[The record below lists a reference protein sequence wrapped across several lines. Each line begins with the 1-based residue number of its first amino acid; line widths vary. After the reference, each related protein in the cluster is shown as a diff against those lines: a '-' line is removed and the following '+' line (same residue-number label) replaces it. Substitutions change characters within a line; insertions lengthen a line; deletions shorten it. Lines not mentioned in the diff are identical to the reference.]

1 MKKLFIT
8 FLFSLSVPVLF
19 AQDSIS
25 RQDRFNQYGKLVKRE
40 PLSAENRNGILIFE
54 SKDQSYKLWFD
65 MRVQIDGQIF
75 MGKTLNPIGN
85 GVAIRRAR
93 FAAKTNL
100 SKNWYG
106 ELDINY
112 AGGLLELNDAYI
124 SYDFLNGL
132 TSRVGNYKER
142 FSMSDNSSSR
152 YLNFM
157 ERAMVVSTFAPS
169 RHIGWEA
176 AYSGKRFLATGGIFF
191 QEVED
196 AEKKI
201 NTEDNN
207 KDYGRDQGISL
218 TGKIVLQPFG
228 DKADYGLHIAY
239 AHSYRQPK
247 TDVPPAEYGYARYS
261 TRSLSFINRKKY
273 LDTDV
278 IPDLNYQMMSNIEL
292 AGFYKGFGFQSE
304 FINNRT
310 FRKNDQSTLN
320 FGGYYVQ
327 ATYLLFGGKQ
337 FYNKAEGEFSQ
348 PYRGKKWGDI
358 ELALRYD
365 YLDLNDKTVFG
376 GSAEAI
382 TAGINFYA
390 DKNVKFQ
397 LNYSYL
403 NQDRYATGKGKLYVG
418 YDVSGAPTKDGTKVA
433 DANGKA
439 GEDFGMLGLRCEI
452 NF

>member
-1 MKKLFIT
+1 MKKVILTLALGLCAQIA
-8 FLFSLSVPVLF
+8 L
-19 AQDSIS
+19 AQDSVS
-25 RQDRFNQYGKLVKRE
+25 RQDRFNQYGKLVNRE
-40 PLSAENRNGILIFE
+40 ILSAENRNGVLIFE

-65 MRVQIDGQIF
+65 MRVQIDGQVF
-75 MGKTLNPIGN
+75 TGKTFNPIGN

-106 ELDINY
+106 ELDVNFV
-112 AGGLLELNDAYI
+112 AGLLELNDAYI

-196 AEKKI
+196 AEKKVY
-201 NTEDNN
+201 TEDNN

-218 TGKIVLQPFG
+218 TGKLVLQPFG
-228 DKADYGLHIAY
+228 DKADYGLHLAY

-247 TDVPPAEYGYARYS
+247 TDVAPSEYGFARYS

-278 IPDLNYQMMSNIEL
+278 IPDLDYQMMSNIEV

-304 FINNRT
+304 FIKDRT
-310 FRKNDQSTLN
+310 FRKNGKPALN
-320 FGGYYVQ
+320 FGGCYVQ

-358 ELALRYD
+358 ELAIRYD
-365 YLDLNDKTVFG
+365 YIDLNDKTIYG
-376 GSAEAI
+376 GSAEGF
-382 TAGINFYA
+382 TGGVNFYA

-397 LNYSYL
+397 LNYSYV
-403 NQDRYATGKGKLYVG
+403 NHDRYATGKGKLYTG
-418 YDVSGAPTKDGTKVA
+418 YDVSGVLTKDPTKVA

-439 GEDFGMLGLRCEI
+439 GEDFGMLGIRCEI